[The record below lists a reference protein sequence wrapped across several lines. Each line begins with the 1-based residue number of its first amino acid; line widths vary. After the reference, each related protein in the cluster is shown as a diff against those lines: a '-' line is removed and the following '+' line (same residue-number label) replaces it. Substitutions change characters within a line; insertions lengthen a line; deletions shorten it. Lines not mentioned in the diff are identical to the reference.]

1 MYKTDHEACCNGKPC
16 YDMKISGLSGSG
28 INKVE
33 APVNLPIKKF
43 IVFLRF
49 KKIVIHNTE

>member
-16 YDMKISGLSGSG
+16 YDMKISGLSGGG